1 MPSDWTVKLS
11 WKQYL
16 VCTSTNN
23 AQIMSAVGF
32 ELHDD
37 LPGTLRPPRRFKDL
51 PNGKKSICFNPCE
64 RSPRASMTCSML
76 RRLQTELR
84 DFYHIDIGNFTFE
97 RKPQWEH
104 PADAANP
111 VPIEDPDCVLK
122 VVDRNRDPTGAGG
135 SEAKQKHFETIR
147 LFNEGKVVKG
157 TRRTIRAHEAS
168 HRLSADEDE
177 DEMADIQHRLT
188 TARRSVEVMGS
199 LALLS

>member
-1 MPSDWTVKLS
+1 MPSDWTVKFS

-16 VCTSTNN
+16 VCMSTNN

-37 LPGTLRPPRRFKDL
+37 LPGTLRPPRCFKDL
-51 PNGKKSICFNPCE
+51 PNGKKSICFNLVV
-64 RSPRASMTCSML
+64 RAISSSEHDVQHAA
-76 RRLQTELR
+76 QTELR

-111 VPIEDPDCVLK
+111 VPIEDPGIGNCVLK

-157 TRRTIRAHEAS
+157 TRRHV
-168 HRLSADEDE
+168 
-177 DEMADIQHRLT
+177 
-188 TARRSVEVMGS
+188 SVRVRPHK
-199 LALLS
+199 